1 MGASVSIAQSVKE
14 HDIRRETRRL
24 FSEARD
30 KTPLPAWMDSKK
42 GGARLIKLI
51 RDTPGCEKFVQ
62 DIDEV
67 ATETGLGLFD
77 AGLSSA
83 NGLEQ
88 QHELYVVMNFPPKT
102 VMISSF
108 ELSDLGTSIRNPCVN
123 FFFVTVVRFLVAEKN
138 ISVEEAFK
146 VLEAANI
153 VDHFPF
159 KYDSNAFSR
168 IKAQSGIYTNP
179 QPEGLSASQFER
191 S

>member
-1 MGASVSIAQSVKE
+1 
-14 HDIRRETRRL
+14 L

-88 QHELYVVMNFPPKT
+88 VES
-102 VMISSF
+102 I
-108 ELSDLGTSIRNPCVN
+108 LSKDCIDPTMYQLQLHV
-123 FFFVTVVRFLVAEKN
+123 
-138 ISVEEAFK
+138 
-146 VLEAANI
+146 
-153 VDHFPF
+153 
-159 KYDSNAFSR
+159 
-168 IKAQSGIYTNP
+168 
-179 QPEGLSASQFER
+179 
-191 S
+191 

>member
-1 MGASVSIAQSVKE
+1 LYHCPTITHS
-14 HDIRRETRRL
+14 RELLCRESRRL

-88 QHELYVVMNFPPKT
+88 VES
-102 VMISSF
+102 I
-108 ELSDLGTSIRNPCVN
+108 LSKDCIDPTMYQLQLHV
-123 FFFVTVVRFLVAEKN
+123 
-138 ISVEEAFK
+138 
-146 VLEAANI
+146 
-153 VDHFPF
+153 
-159 KYDSNAFSR
+159 
-168 IKAQSGIYTNP
+168 
-179 QPEGLSASQFER
+179 
-191 S
+191 